1 MAVIRAY
8 GGLKGSGSPCGPS
21 IFGQARLTHGMFD
34 SGCSECTSPMM
45 SGMCVDGIYST
56 PVSGS
61 NAAPPQSAP
70 PLVPGWKIV
79 PIFPLGVP
87 TTSGGVNSWP

>member
-1 MAVIRAY
+1 
-8 GGLKGSGSPCGPS
+8 
-21 IFGQARLTHGMFD
+21 
-34 SGCSECTSPMM
+34 M
-45 SGMCVDGIYST
+45 SGMCVDGIYSM

-79 PIFPLGVP
+79 PIFPFGVP